1 MNEGRIV
8 FGAKLFKKK
17 KKKKKNLLNVRAC
30 VRKPKSL
37 THAANGG

>member
-8 FGAKLFKKK
+8 FGAKLFKK

>member
-8 FGAKLFKKK
+8 FGAKLFK